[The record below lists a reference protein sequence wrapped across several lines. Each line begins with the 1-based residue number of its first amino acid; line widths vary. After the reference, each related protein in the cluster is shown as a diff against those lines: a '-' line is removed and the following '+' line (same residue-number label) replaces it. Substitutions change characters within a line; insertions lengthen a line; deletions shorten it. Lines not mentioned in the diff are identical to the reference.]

1 MLVLT
6 AVYDFHE
13 LAVILQA
20 QGRVHVGS
28 ESGDYLAVCIF
39 ATPVLLH
46 VQRAMTGMMGNR

>member
-6 AVYDFHE
+6 AVYEFHE